1 MDERESGVMKIA
13 VLINSLQ
20 GGGAERVA
28 AILANQF
35 SGMGN
40 EVLVWLFNPDGQVYR
55 LEKQVSVHV
64 IQVNGKT
71 RMLRIVKRA
80 WQCWHKLSKEKPD
93 IILAFTI
100 KNAAYALAV
109 KTGSKTKVIGLER
122 ANPKRYK
129 GLMRILIR
137 LFSPLCDGFIFQTEG
152 AKNCYPYATGKK
164 AAVIKNPLSIVY
176 ERCMPAERSA
186 FKICSAGRLH
196 SDKDFET
203 LISAFA
209 RYRKEGGSG
218 TLDIFGDG
226 IKRKELERMA
236 EELGV
241 DGCIRF
247 MGFAKN
253 LQEKLCGYDL
263 FVFSSR
269 SEGMPNALLEAMAV
283 GLPCIS
289 TDCDFGPREFIRSG
303 ENGILVPV
311 GDAKKMA
318 EAMRWA
324 QENEAM
330 RERMA
335 REAKK
340 LHAELSAEK
349 IARAYL
355 DYMNQTLYGRAEK

>member
-1 MDERESGVMKIA
+1 MKIA
-13 VLINSLQ
+13 ILINSLQ

-28 AILANQF
+28 ATLANQF
-35 SGMGN
+35 SRMGN
-40 EVLVWLFNPDGQVYR
+40 EVMIWLFNPEGRAYR
-55 LEKQVSVHV
+55 IEETVSLHVLQAESEKRL
-64 IQVNGKT
+64 I
-71 RMLRIVKRA
+71 RIVKRA
-80 WQCWHKLSKEKPD
+80 LSCRKEAVCEKPD
-93 IILAFTI
+93 VLLAFTI
-100 KNAAYALAV
+100 TNIPYAFAA
-109 KTGSKTKVIGLER
+109 KTGHRTAVFGLER
-122 ANPKRYK
+122 ANPECHK
-129 GLMRILIR
+129 GLLWAFVR
-137 LFSPLCDGFIFQTEG
+137 LLSPLCDGFIFQTEG
-152 AKNCYPYATGKK
+152 AKNCYPHTTGKK

-176 ERCMPAERSA
+176 ERCIPAERSA

-209 RYRKEGGSG
+209 LYRKDGGKG

-226 IKRKELERMA
+226 IKRGELEQMA
-236 EELGV
+236 ESLGA

-247 MGFAKN
+247 MGFTEN
-253 LQEKLCGYDL
+253 LQEKLCEYDL

-324 QENEAM
+324 QENGAM

-335 REAKK
+335 KEAKK
-340 LHAELSAEK
+340 IHAELSAEK

>member
-1 MDERESGVMKIA
+1 MKIA

-20 GGGAERVA
+20 GGGAERIA
-28 AILANQF
+28 ATLANQL
-35 SGMGN
+35 STMGN
-40 EVLVWLFNPDGQVYR
+40 EVAIWLFNPEEQAYQT
-55 LEKQVSVHV
+55 EKEVSVHV
-64 IQVNGKT
+64 LPAKGKK
-71 RMLRIVKRA
+71 RLLRIVNRA
-80 WQCWHKLSKEKPD
+80 WRCLQKAVQEKPD
-93 IILAFTI
+93 IILAFTLTNVI
-100 KNAAYALAV
+100 YALAAKV
-109 KTGSKTKVIGLER
+109 NSKAKVIGLER
-122 ANPKRYK
+122 ANPKSHK
-129 GLMRILIR
+129 GLIWAFIR
-137 LFSPLCDGFIFQTEG
+137 RLSPLCDGFIFQTEG

-176 ERCMPAERSA
+176 ERCIPAERSA

-236 EELGV
+236 EELGA

-340 LHAELSAEK
+340 IHAELSAEK
-349 IARAYL
+349 IACAYL